1 MSKRKSNFKEII
13 SPIDVIPVIV
23 ILIGLLIALFFED
36 SAVRL
41 IGVSVAVLGAVSLFM
56 LISQRNS
63 DVVRNPF
70 PKSSEGQDFEVT
82 TTKDYSGTRRTVENF
97 EESFGKDDEFPM
109 TETAYMKFESDKDK
123 TNVQSKQET
132 TKATSKTY
140 VAESR
145 ASGFSYNES
154 TSGMR
159 IVGITK
165 RTHSAV
171 SIAPEDLAKST
182 ELEEKI
188 RIKDN
193 IDNENTYTN
202 VADNIEHYDVNEQE
216 SQQENKQIH
225 DVEPVSQSAQITDE
239 FDELEEIYEVQ
250 EMEPIIEEID
260 GPLNTKEEIIE
271 EQADI
276 PIKQQ
281 TKKFTEK
288 KIDLPI
294 SVFTEIDQILGDEPR
309 KEFEYFLS
317 RILIIIR
324 SITDSRTALFLLAD
338 YDNNEFILEAF
349 ATNKPELISGKK
361 RIPISTDI
369 LSQILGN
376 AKPEILTDINP
387 SAELD
392 LIPYYNQYS
401 QTMSFVGVPVFWGEH
416 PVGVLC
422 ADSTSNDAYSSSTVA
437 FLGHFTKLISALVKS
452 YTQKYDLLQAS
463 KTLEAVNLFNYI
475 ATSSKDGAENLAETI
490 VDSVSRI
497 FDYQTTGVVGFNS
510 EKQIWELKA
519 VKSAFNYSVGQE
531 ITFEDS
537 IVGETIT
544 SCKTLRFTSKEV
556 RGVRHTKFEPKLESG
571 EFISIP
577 LRSATGVYGAMFVE
591 NVSVNHL
598 SDFDVTILEILGIHA
613 GNAIERM
620 HLMESLNRSQ
630 LLNHETGLLN
640 PTAFYKRI
648 EEEMDRSRDMHND
661 LTLCIFKIDKY
672 AALDPEKH
680 WDRYEFAQMMV
691 IEKVKKYLKNYEKFG
706 QIDESTYGVLFVAKE
721 SNQVKLIAERARAE
735 IANTVLN
742 VDGSKFS
749 VTLSIGIAGLSNSD
763 HDISSFINNAGSAL
777 NKALERTNNV
787 HLFY

>member
-23 ILIGLLIALFFED
+23 ILIGLLIAFFFED

-109 TETAYMKFESDKDK
+109 NEKAYMKFESEAEK
-123 TNVQSKQET
+123 SKHEP
-132 TKATSKTY
+132 TKATSKQY
-140 VAESR
+140 AAESR
-145 ASGFSYNES
+145 SSGFSYNES

-171 SIAPEDLAKST
+171 SIAPEELAKNT

-188 RIKDN
+188 LIKDN
-193 IDNENTYTN
+193 INAENTYTN
-202 VADNIEHYDVNEQE
+202 VAEDIEEYDLKEQE
-216 SQQENKQIH
+216 QQSENKP
-225 DVEPVSQSAQITDE
+225 EPVSQSVLTTDE
-239 FDELEEIYEVQ
+239 FNELEEIYDVQ
-250 EMEPIIEEID
+250 EMEPIIEELA
-260 GPLNTKEEIIE
+260 GPVETHQKVIE
-271 EQADI
+271 EETEI
-276 PIKQQ
+276 PISQPKR
-281 TKKFTEK
+281 FTEK
-288 KIDLPI
+288 KIDMPI

-338 YDNNEFILEAF
+338 YDNNEFIVEAF
-349 ATNKPELISGKK
+349 ATNKPELLSGKK

-401 QTMSFVGVPVFWGEH
+401 QTLSFVGVPVFWGEH

-437 FLGHFTKLISALVKS
+437 FLGHFTKLISALIKS

-475 ATSSKDGAENLAETI
+475 ATSSKDGTENLAETI

-497 FDYQTTGVVGFNS
+497 FDYQTTGVIGFNS

-519 VKSAFNYSVGQE
+519 VKSAFNYNVGQE

-537 IVGETIT
+537 IVGNTIT
-544 SCKTLRFTSKEV
+544 SCKTFRNTAKEI

-591 NVSVNHL
+591 NVSANHL
-598 SDFDVTILEILGIHA
+598 SDFDITILEILGIHA

-680 WDRYEFAQMMV
+680 WDRFEFAQMMV
-691 IEKVKKYLKNYEKFG
+691 IEKVKKYLKQYEKFG
-706 QIDESTYGVLFVAKE
+706 HIDESTYGVIFVAKE

>member
-23 ILIGLLIALFFED
+23 VIIGLIIAVFFED

-70 PKSSEGQDFEVT
+70 PKASEGHDFEVT
-82 TTKDYSGTRRTVENF
+82 TTKDYTGTRRTVENF

-109 TETAYMKFESDKDK
+109 TEKAFMNFESEADK
-123 TNVQSKQET
+123 TNEKAKPENPKVASKPYAADT
-132 TKATSKTY
+132 
-140 VAESR
+140 R

-165 RTHSAV
+165 RTHTAV
-171 SIAPEDLAKST
+171 STTPEEMAKNT

-188 RIKDN
+188 LIKDN
-193 IDNENTYTN
+193 INSDNTYTN
-202 VADNIEHYDVNEQE
+202 VVEDIEHHNDNEQINQIVNEPEAPQTTNE
-216 SQQENKQIH
+216 ELNQPDEIH
-225 DVEPVSQSAQITDE
+225 DI
-239 FDELEEIYEVQ
+239 Q
-250 EMEPIIEEID
+250 EMEQIVEELA
-260 GPLNTKEEIIE
+260 GPLDTHEKVIE
-271 EQADI
+271 EQPEI
-276 PIKQQ
+276 PTKQEP
-281 TKKFTEK
+281 KRFTEK

-338 YDNNEFILEAF
+338 YDNNEFIIEAF
-349 ATNKPELISGKK
+349 ATNKPELLSGKK
-361 RIPISTDI
+361 RIPISSDI
-369 LSQILGN
+369 LSQILEN

-401 QTMSFVGVPVFWGEH
+401 HTMSFVGVPVFWGEH

-422 ADSTSNDAYSSSTVA
+422 ADSSSNDAYSSSTVA

-475 ATSSKDGAENLAETI
+475 ATSSKDGTENLAETI
-490 VDSVSRI
+490 VDSVSRL
-497 FDYQTTGVVGFNS
+497 FDYQTTGVIGFNS

-519 VKSAFNYSVGQE
+519 VKSAFNYSAGQE

-537 IVGETIT
+537 IVGNTIT
-544 SCKTLRFTSKEV
+544 TCKTFRLSAKEI

-591 NVSVNHL
+591 NVSSNNL

-620 HLMESLNRSQ
+620 HLMESLNSSQ
-630 LLNHETGLLN
+630 LLNNDSGLLN

-661 LTLCIFKIDKY
+661 LTLCIFRIDRY

-706 QIDESTYGVLFVAKE
+706 HIDESTYGVLFVAKE

>member
-1 MSKRKSNFKEII
+1 MKEII

-23 ILIGLLIALFFED
+23 VVIGLLIAIFFED
-36 SAVRL
+36 IAVRL
-41 IGVSVAVLGAVSLFM
+41 IGVSVAVLGAVALFM

-70 PKSSEGQDFEVT
+70 PKSQEGQILEVT
-82 TTKDYSGTRRTVENF
+82 TTKDSSGTRQTVENF
-97 EESFGKDDEFPM
+97 DTTFGEDDDFPS
-109 TETAYMKFESDKDK
+109 TDKPFSTFENDNDKFKEKHPHDSGTKPPKSYSSETRS
-123 TNVQSKQET
+123 Q
-132 TKATSKTY
+132 
-140 VAESR
+140 
-145 ASGFSYNES
+145 GFSYNES

-159 IVGITK
+159 IIGKKK
-165 RTHSAV
+165 RTHTAV
-171 SIAPEDLAKST
+171 SIDPNELSKETGIEENILISKEDKQENSFTNVT
-182 ELEEKI
+182 EDYQIDASSEVAADAVSEIAIQTEDSIPKINHEAQIIYDEPQIEPIEQEKI
-188 RIKDN
+188 
-193 IDNENTYTN
+193 
-202 VADNIEHYDVNEQE
+202 
-216 SQQENKQIH
+216 
-225 DVEPVSQSAQITDE
+225 EP
-239 FDELEEIYEVQ
+239 
-250 EMEPIIEEID
+250 P
-260 GPLNTKEEIIE
+260 E
-271 EQADI
+271 EQ
-276 PIKQQ
+276 IKE
-281 TKKFTEK
+281 KPKRFIEK
-288 KIDLPI
+288 KLDLPI
-294 SVFTEIDQILGDEPR
+294 SAFTETDQLLGEEPR

-317 RILIIIR
+317 RMLIIIR
-324 SITDSRTALFLLAD
+324 SITASRTSLFLLAD
-338 YDNNEFILEAF
+338 YDSNEFIIESF
-349 ATNKPELISGKK
+349 ATLKPELLTDKK

-369 LSQILGN
+369 LSQILAN

-392 LIPYYNQYS
+392 LIPYYSVNS
-401 QTMSFVGVPVFWGEH
+401 QTMSFVGVPVFWNEH
-416 PVGVLC
+416 PIGVLC
-422 ADSTSNDAYSSSTVA
+422 ADSSSNDAYSSATVA

-463 KTLEAVNLFNYI
+463 KTLEAINLFNYI
-475 ATSSKDGAENLAETI
+475 ATNSKYGTENLAETI

-510 EKQIWELKA
+510 DSQIWELKA
-519 VKSAFNYSVGQE
+519 VKSTFNYTAGQE

-537 IVGETIT
+537 IIGQTIT
-544 SCKTLRFTSKEV
+544 TCKTKRSNAKDI

-577 LRSATGVYGAMFVE
+577 LRSATGVYGALFVE
-591 NVSVNHL
+591 NSSQNKL
-598 SDFDVTILEILGIHA
+598 SDFDLTILEILGIHA

-620 HLMESLNRSQ
+620 HLMDSLQRSQ
-630 LLNHETGLLN
+630 LLNNETGLLN

-648 EEEMDRSRDMHND
+648 EEEMDRCRDMHSD
-661 LTLCIFKIDKY
+661 LTLCIFKIDRY

-691 IEKVKKYLKNYEKFG
+691 IDKVKKYLKQYEKFG
-706 QIDESTYGVLFVAKE
+706 HIDESTFGVLFIAKE

-749 VTLSIGIAGLSNSD
+749 VTLSMGIAGLSNSD
-763 HDISSFINNAGSAL
+763 HDIASFINNAGIAL

>member
-23 ILIGLLIALFFED
+23 VLIGLIIAVFFED

-70 PKSSEGQDFEVT
+70 PKASEGHDFEVT
-82 TTKDYSGTRRTVENF
+82 TTKDYTGTRRTVENF

-109 TETAYMKFESDKDK
+109 AEKAYMKFDSEADK
-123 TNVQSKQET
+123 SKEKSNQEN
-132 TKATSKTY
+132 SK
-140 VAESR
+140 VASKPYAADAR
-145 ASGFSYNES
+145 SSGFSYNES

-159 IVGITK
+159 IIGVTK
-165 RTHSAV
+165 RTHTAV
-171 SIAPEDLAKST
+171 STTPEEMAKNT

-188 RIKDN
+188 LIKDKIN
-193 IDNENTYTN
+193 SENTYTN
-202 VADNIEHYDVNEQE
+202 VAEDSEDHNENEQIHQIENE
-216 SQQENKQIH
+216 SE
-225 DVEPVSQSAQITDE
+225 AQKTMTSE
-239 FDELEEIYEVQ
+239 EYDELEEIYDVQ
-250 EMEPIIEEID
+250 EIEQIVDELAGPVEKHEKIVEEPLEI
-260 GPLNTKEEIIE
+260 L
-271 EQADI
+271 A
-276 PIKQQ
+276 KQEP
-281 TKKFTEK
+281 KRFTEK

-294 SVFTEIDQILGDEPR
+294 SVFTETDQILGDEPR

-338 YDNNEFILEAF
+338 YDNNEFIMEAF
-349 ATNKPELISGKK
+349 ATNKPELLSGKK
-361 RIPISTDI
+361 RIPISSDI
-369 LSQILGN
+369 LSQILEN

-401 QTMSFVGVPVFWGEH
+401 QMMSFVGVPVFWGEH

-422 ADSTSNDAYSSSTVA
+422 ADSITNDAYSSSTVA

-475 ATSSKDGAENLAETI
+475 ATSSKDGTENLAEII
-490 VDSVSRI
+490 VDSVSRL
-497 FDYQTTGVVGFNS
+497 FDYQTTGVIGFNS

-519 VKSAFNYSVGQE
+519 VKSAFNYTAGQE

-537 IVGETIT
+537 IVGNTIT
-544 SCKTLRFTSKEV
+544 TCKTFRQSAKEI

-591 NVSVNHL
+591 NVSTNNL

-620 HLMESLNRSQ
+620 HLMESLNSSQ
-630 LLNHETGLLN
+630 LLNHESGLLN

-648 EEEMDRSRDMHND
+648 EEEMDRSRDMHHD
-661 LTLCIFKIDKY
+661 LTLCIFRIDRY

-691 IEKVKKYLKNYEKFG
+691 IEKVKKYLKHYEKFG
-706 QIDESTYGVLFVAKE
+706 HIDESTYGVLFVAKE

-763 HDISSFINNAGSAL
+763 NDISSFINNAGSAL

>member
-23 ILIGLLIALFFED
+23 ILIGLLIAFFFED

-109 TETAYMKFESDKDK
+109 NEKAYMKFDSEAEKSKHEPTK
-123 TNVQSKQET
+123 T
-132 TKATSKTY
+132 TSKPY
-140 VAESR
+140 AAESR
-145 ASGFSYNES
+145 SSGFSYNES

-171 SIAPEDLAKST
+171 SIAPEELAKNT

-188 RIKDN
+188 LIKDN
-193 IDNENTYTN
+193 INAENTYTN
-202 VADNIEHYDVNEQE
+202 VAEDIEEYDLNEQE
-216 SQQENKQIH
+216 QQSENKP
-225 DVEPVSQSAQITDE
+225 EPVSQSVLTTDE
-239 FDELEEIYEVQ
+239 FNELEEIYDVQ
-250 EMEPIIEEID
+250 EMEPIIEELA
-260 GPLNTKEEIIE
+260 GPVETHQKVIE
-271 EQADI
+271 EETEI
-276 PIKQQ
+276 PISQPKR
-281 TKKFTEK
+281 FTEK
-288 KIDLPI
+288 KIDMPI
-294 SVFTEIDQILGDEPR
+294 SVFTEIDQILGEEPR

-338 YDNNEFILEAF
+338 YDNNEFIVEAF
-349 ATNKPELISGKK
+349 ATNKPELLSGKK

-437 FLGHFTKLISALVKS
+437 FLGHFTKLISALIKS

-475 ATSSKDGAENLAETI
+475 ATSSKDGTENLAETI

-497 FDYQTTGVVGFNS
+497 FDYQTTGVIGFNS

-519 VKSAFNYSVGQE
+519 VKSAFNYNVGQE

-537 IVGETIT
+537 IVGNTIT
-544 SCKTLRFTSKEV
+544 SCKTFRNTAKEI

-591 NVSVNHL
+591 NVSANHL
-598 SDFDVTILEILGIHA
+598 SDFDITILEILGIHA

-680 WDRYEFAQMMV
+680 WDRFEFAQMMV
-691 IEKVKKYLKNYEKFG
+691 IEKVKKYLKQYEKFG
-706 QIDESTYGVLFVAKE
+706 HIDESTYGVIFVAKE

>member
-1 MSKRKSNFKEII
+1 
-13 SPIDVIPVIV
+13 
-23 ILIGLLIALFFED
+23 
-36 SAVRL
+36 
-41 IGVSVAVLGAVSLFM
+41 
-56 LISQRNS
+56 
-63 DVVRNPF
+63 
-70 PKSSEGQDFEVT
+70 
-82 TTKDYSGTRRTVENF
+82 
-97 EESFGKDDEFPM
+97 
-109 TETAYMKFESDKDK
+109 
-123 TNVQSKQET
+123 
-132 TKATSKTY
+132 
-140 VAESR
+140 
-145 ASGFSYNES
+145 
-154 TSGMR
+154 
-159 IVGITK
+159 
-165 RTHSAV
+165 
-171 SIAPEDLAKST
+171 
-182 ELEEKI
+182 
-188 RIKDN
+188 
-193 IDNENTYTN
+193 
-202 VADNIEHYDVNEQE
+202 
-216 SQQENKQIH
+216 
-225 DVEPVSQSAQITDE
+225 
-239 FDELEEIYEVQ
+239 
-250 EMEPIIEEID
+250 
-260 GPLNTKEEIIE
+260 
-271 EQADI
+271 
-276 PIKQQ
+276 
-281 TKKFTEK
+281 
-288 KIDLPI
+288 
-294 SVFTEIDQILGDEPR
+294 
-309 KEFEYFLS
+309 
-317 RILIIIR
+317 
-324 SITDSRTALFLLAD
+324 LFLLAD
-338 YDNNEFILEAF
+338 YDNNEFIVEAF
-349 ATNKPELISGKK
+349 ATNKPELLSGKK

-437 FLGHFTKLISALVKS
+437 FLGHFTKLISALIKS

-475 ATSSKDGAENLAETI
+475 ATSSKDGTENLAETI

-497 FDYQTTGVVGFNS
+497 FDYQTTGVIGFNS

-519 VKSAFNYSVGQE
+519 VKSAFNYNVGQE

-537 IVGETIT
+537 IVGNTIT
-544 SCKTLRFTSKEV
+544 SCKTFRNTAKEI

-591 NVSVNHL
+591 NVSANHL
-598 SDFDVTILEILGIHA
+598 SDFDITILEILGIHA

-680 WDRYEFAQMMV
+680 WDRFEFAQMMV
-691 IEKVKKYLKNYEKFG
+691 IEKVKKYLKQYEKFG
-706 QIDESTYGVLFVAKE
+706 HIDESTYGVIFVAKE

>member
-1 MSKRKSNFKEII
+1 MNEK
-13 SPIDVIPVIV
+13 
-23 ILIGLLIALFFED
+23 
-36 SAVRL
+36 
-41 IGVSVAVLGAVSLFM
+41 
-56 LISQRNS
+56 
-63 DVVRNPF
+63 
-70 PKSSEGQDFEVT
+70 
-82 TTKDYSGTRRTVENF
+82 
-97 EESFGKDDEFPM
+97 
-109 TETAYMKFESDKDK
+109 AYMKFESEAEK
-123 TNVQSKQET
+123 SKHEP
-132 TKATSKTY
+132 TKATSKQY
-140 VAESR
+140 AAESR
-145 ASGFSYNES
+145 SSGFSYNES

-171 SIAPEDLAKST
+171 SIAPEELAKNT

-188 RIKDN
+188 LIKDN
-193 IDNENTYTN
+193 INAENTYTN
-202 VADNIEHYDVNEQE
+202 VAEDIEEYDLKEQE
-216 SQQENKQIH
+216 QQSENKP
-225 DVEPVSQSAQITDE
+225 EPVSQSVLTTDE
-239 FDELEEIYEVQ
+239 FNELEEIYDVQ
-250 EMEPIIEEID
+250 EMEPIIEELA
-260 GPLNTKEEIIE
+260 GPVETHQKVIE
-271 EQADI
+271 EETEI
-276 PIKQQ
+276 PISQPKR
-281 TKKFTEK
+281 FTEK
-288 KIDLPI
+288 KIDMPI

-338 YDNNEFILEAF
+338 YDNNEFIVEAF
-349 ATNKPELISGKK
+349 ATNKPELLSGKK

-401 QTMSFVGVPVFWGEH
+401 QTLSFVGVPVFWGEH

-437 FLGHFTKLISALVKS
+437 FLGHFTKLISALIKS

-475 ATSSKDGAENLAETI
+475 ATSSKDGTENLAETI

-497 FDYQTTGVVGFNS
+497 FDYQTTGVIGFNS

-519 VKSAFNYSVGQE
+519 VKSAFNYNVGQE

-537 IVGETIT
+537 IVGNTIT
-544 SCKTLRFTSKEV
+544 SCKTFRNTAKEI

-591 NVSVNHL
+591 NVSANHL
-598 SDFDVTILEILGIHA
+598 SDFDITILEILGIHA

-680 WDRYEFAQMMV
+680 WDRFEFAQMMV
-691 IEKVKKYLKNYEKFG
+691 IEKVKKYLKQYEKFG
-706 QIDESTYGVLFVAKE
+706 HIDESTYGVIFVAKE